1 MTDGVLNNGQHAG
14 KTYRVVQWSAGR
26 MGKKSVRA
34 VVNHPKLELVGL
46 YVYSEDKEGVDAG
59 TLAGI
64 EPLGIAATRDI
75 GDVVALAPD
84 CVLYMQEG
92 FDVDDLTRLLSS
104 GINVITTRN
113 EFFYGAAMDPVI
125 RSRIEAACQQGGTSI
140 HATGSS
146 PGFSTTTMPLT
157 LVNPMRR
164 LDALTIDEYA
174 DIPASVG
181 PAMIKRMGFGSPVES
196 SVIDPALLAPAVIGY
211 QQSIAALADAIGLP
225 LDGFEVRGD
234 IARATTPYT
243 LSDGWIIEEGT
254 MAGQRLTVAG
264 MRKGK
269 EFISFRA
276 HWFCTQQLDP
286 DWDIGGEGWLFTT
299 KGDAPMQARVTYG
312 RTDEG
317 YSEHLAGYTAHP
329 AVNAIPYVVQAQP
342 GIVTIFDMPP
352 IIARFGGVHND
363 SD

>member
-1 MTDGVLNNGQHAG
+1 MTDGKPTNVERSA

-34 VVNHPKLELVGL
+34 VTDHPDLELVGL
-46 YVYSEDKEGVDAG
+46 YVYSEDKEGADAG
-59 TLAGI
+59 VLAGI
-64 EPLGIAATRDI
+64 EPLSIAATRDI
-75 GDVVALAPD
+75 EDVVALAPD

-92 FDVDDLTRLLSS
+92 FDLEDLTRLLAS

-113 EFFYGAAMDPVI
+113 EFFYGPAMDPEI
-125 RSRIEAACQQGGTSI
+125 RSRIEEACRQGGTSI

-164 LDALTIDEYA
+164 LDGITIDEYA

-181 PAMIKRMGFGSPVES
+181 PEMIKLMGFGRP
-196 SVIDPALLAPAVIGY
+196 IDGTAMDPAMLAPFVTGY
-211 QQSIAALADAIGLP
+211 QQSITALADAIGLP
-225 LDGFEVRGD
+225 LDGFDLRGD
-234 IARATTPYT
+234 IARATEPCT
-243 LSDGWIIEEGT
+243 LSDGWVIEEGT

-264 MRKGK
+264 MRNGK
-269 EFISFRA
+269 PFITFRA
-276 HWFCTQQLDP
+276 HWFCTQHLDP
-286 DWDIGGEGWLFTT
+286 DWQVGGEGWLFTT
-299 KGDAPMQARVTYG
+299 TGDAPMQVRVTYG

-329 AVNAIPYVVQAQP
+329 AVNAIPYVVEADP
-342 GIVTIFDMPP
+342 GIVTIFDLPP
-352 IIARFGGVHND
+352 VVARLQGAIY
-363 SD
+363 

>member
-1 MTDGVLNNGQHAG
+1 MTDGTPTNGQDPA

-26 MGKKSVRA
+26 MGKKSLRG
-34 VVNHPKLELVGL
+34 VVDHPDLELVGL

-59 TLAGI
+59 VLAGI

-75 GDVVALAPD
+75 EDVVALAPD

-92 FDVDDLTRLLSS
+92 FDVDDLTRLLGS
-104 GINVITTRN
+104 GINVITTRS
-113 EFFYGAAMDPVI
+113 EFFYGAAMDPAI
-125 RSRIEAACQQGGTSI
+125 RSRIEEACHHGGTSI

-157 LVNPMRR
+157 LLNPMRR
-164 LDALTIDEYA
+164 LDELIIDEYA

-181 PAMIKRMGFGSPVES
+181 PAMIKRMGFGSPVDS
-196 SVIDPALLAPAVIGY
+196 TVIDPARLAPRVIGY

-234 IARATTPYT
+234 IARATKAYT
-243 LSDGWIIEEGT
+243 LSNGWVIEEGT
-254 MAGQRLTVAG
+254 MAAQRLTVAG
-264 MRKGK
+264 MRNGK
-269 EFISFRA
+269 PLISFRS

-286 DWDIGGEGWLFTT
+286 DWGIGGEGWLFTT
-299 KGDAPMQARVTYG
+299 KGDAPMQVRVTYG

-329 AVNAIPYVVQAQP
+329 AVNAIPYVVEAEP
-342 GIVTIFDMPP
+342 GVVTIFDLPP
-352 IIARFGGVHND
+352 VIARLNAKQ
-363 SD
+363 

>member
-1 MTDGVLNNGQHAG
+1 MTDGKITNGQYPP

-26 MGKKSVRA
+26 MGKKALRG
-34 VVNHPKLELVGL
+34 VVDHPDLELVGL

-59 TLAGI
+59 VLAGI
-64 EPLGIAATRDI
+64 EPLGIVATRDVEA
-75 GDVVALAPD
+75 VVALAPD

-92 FDVDDLTRLLSS
+92 FDLDDLARLLGS

-113 EFFYGAAMDPVI
+113 EFFYGPGMDPAV
-125 RSRIEAACQQGGTSI
+125 RSRIEEACRQGGASI

-164 LDALTIDEYA
+164 LDELIIDEYA

-181 PAMIKRMGFGSPVES
+181 PAMIKRMGFGSPVDGNA
-196 SVIDPALLAPAVIGY
+196 IDPASLAPAVVGY
-211 QQSIAALADAIGLP
+211 QQSIAALADAVGLP
-225 LDGFEVRGD
+225 LDDFEIRGD
-234 IARATTPYT
+234 IARATKAFT
-243 LSDGWIIEEGT
+243 LSDGWVIEEGT

-264 MRKGK
+264 MRNGK
-269 EFISFRA
+269 AFISFRS

-286 DWDIGGEGWLFTT
+286 DWNVGGEGWLFTT
-299 KGDAPMQARVTYG
+299 KGDAPMQVRVTYG

-329 AVNAIPYVVQAQP
+329 AVNAIPYVVEAEP
-342 GIVTIFDMPP
+342 GIVTIFDLPP
-352 IIARFGGVHND
+352 VIARLNAKY
-363 SD
+363 

>member
-1 MTDGVLNNGQHAG
+1 MTDGTN
-14 KTYRVVQWSAGR
+14 TYRVVQWSAGR

-34 VVNHPKLELVGL
+34 VVDHPDLELVGL

-59 TLAGI
+59 VLVGI

-75 GDVVALAPD
+75 EDVVALAPD

-92 FDVDDLTRLLSS
+92 FDLDDLTRLLRS

-113 EFFYGAAMDPVI
+113 EFFYGPAMEPTI
-125 RSRIEAACQQGGTSI
+125 RSRIEEACHQGGTSI

-164 LDALTIDEYA
+164 LDELIIDEYA

-181 PAMIKRMGFGSPVES
+181 PAMIKRMGFGTPVDS
-196 SVIDPALLAPAVIGY
+196 TVIDPARLAPRVVGY
-211 QQSIAALADAIGLP
+211 QQSIAALADAIRLP
-225 LDGFEVRGD
+225 LDSFEIRGD
-234 IARATTPYT
+234 IARAAKAYT
-243 LSDGWIIEEGT
+243 LSDGWVIEEGT

-264 MRKGK
+264 MRNGK
-269 EFISFRA
+269 PFISFRS
-276 HWFCTQQLDP
+276 HWFCAQQLDP
-286 DWDIGGEGWLFTT
+286 DWDISGEGWLFTT
-299 KGDAPMQARVTYG
+299 KGDAPMQVRVTYG

-329 AVNAIPYVVQAQP
+329 AVNAIPYVVEAEP
-342 GIVTIFDMPP
+342 GIVTIFDLPP
-352 IIARFGGVHND
+352 VIARLKGQLVID

>member
-1 MTDGVLNNGQHAG
+1 MTDATPTNGSRLSR
-14 KTYRVVQWSAGR
+14 TYRVVQWSAGR
-26 MGKKSVRA
+26 MGKKSIRA
-34 VVNHPKLELVGL
+34 VVDHPGLELVGL
-46 YVYSEDKEGVDAG
+46 HVYSEDKMGVDAG
-59 TLAGI
+59 VLAGI

-75 GDVVALAPD
+75 EDVVALAPD

-92 FDVDDLTRLLSS
+92 FDLDDLTRLLGS

-113 EFFYGAAMDPVI
+113 EFFYGAAMDPAI
-125 RSRIEAACQQGGTSI
+125 RSRIEEACHRGGTSI

-164 LDALTIDEYA
+164 LEELTIDEYA

-181 PAMIKRMGFGSPVES
+181 PEMIKLMGFGSPVEGTS
-196 SVIDPALLAPAVIGY
+196 MDPAMLGPFVTGY

-234 IARATTPYT
+234 IACATEAYT
-243 LSDGWIIEEGT
+243 LSDGWVIEKGT

-264 MRKGK
+264 MRGGK
-269 EFISFRA
+269 EFISFRS

-286 DWDIGGEGWLFTT
+286 DWRIGGEGWLFTT
-299 KGDAPMQARVTYG
+299 KGDAPMQVRVTYG

-329 AVNAIPYVVQAQP
+329 AVNAIPYVVEAEP
-342 GIVTIFDMPP
+342 GIVTIFDLPP
-352 IIARFGGVHND
+352 VVARLGAN
-363 SD
+363 